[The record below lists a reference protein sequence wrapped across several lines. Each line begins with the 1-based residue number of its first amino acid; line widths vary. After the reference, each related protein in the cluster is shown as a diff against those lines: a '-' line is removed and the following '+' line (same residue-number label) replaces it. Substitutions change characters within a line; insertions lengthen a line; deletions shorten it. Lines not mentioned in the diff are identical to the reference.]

1 MSAMMKTRLGS
12 KAENILFVKLGLFS
26 KAAHTEVFIS
36 THPVFRLV
44 SRGIYT
50 NIHSH
55 SYCHYKLVVEYTV
68 NAFTPLTVLKND

>member
-12 KAENILFVKLGLFS
+12 KAENIVLVKLGLIS

-36 THPVFRLV
+36 THPVFTDW
-44 SRGIYT
+44 SAEGYTQIYT
-50 NIHSH
+50 HID
-55 SYCHYKLVVEYTV
+55 CHYKLVVEYTV